1 MWFPILFLRKRR
13 LLKIINIIAVDGAM
27 GMYAE
32 EIEAK
37 ITLPNIQPSKLRP
50 DRKSIGNISV
60 SFLLMIWKNVDFA
73 VFIFYLLICFLINS
87 YNSVL
92 LMGLEI

>member
-1 MWFPILFLRKRR
+1 
-13 LLKIINIIAVDGAM
+13 M

-60 SFLLMIWKNVDFA
+60 SFLLMI
-73 VFIFYLLICFLINS
+73 
-87 YNSVL
+87 
-92 LMGLEI
+92 